1 MRMHTLRPAR
11 STRPAPAPGDRCSQR
26 RACPPLCA
34 ADMERLTQQQASQA
48 VATGSDP
55 QFLRFLAN
63 DYSKAGRQE
72 AALLCLNKVVQLQ
85 ASDGGAWQAIGVLKA
100 QQGEWLEAAAAHSS
114 AAQHVPAGAPR
125 ADALLAAATAY
136 MNAASGRAEEKVWAW
151 LLPGLQLLL
160 GSCMHCGRE
169 QVLVSSAASVSR
181 CHGVAQLW

>member
-1 MRMHTLRPAR
+1 
-11 STRPAPAPGDRCSQR
+11 
-26 RACPPLCA
+26 
-34 ADMERLTQQQASQA
+34 MERLTQQQASQA

-114 AAQHVPAGAPR
+114 AAQHVPAGAAR

-136 MNAASGRAEEKVWAW
+136 MNAASGRGEEKVGALALPGCCLGAAW
-151 LLPGLQLLL
+151 VLPGCCLGAAWVLPGLWLLL
-160 GSCMHCGRE
+160 GSCCMHAC
-169 QVLVSSAASVSR
+169 
-181 CHGVAQLW
+181 